1 MSNIYKEGQH
11 RKQQMF
17 FPPSIDE
24 YVSEDNPVRVIDE
37 YVELLDVAKLGF
49 TKAALTITDGQPA
62 YHPKLL
68 LKIYI
73 YGYLNKIRSSRKLEK
88 EIKRNIEMMWLC
100 AGLTPS
106 NKTISDFRK
115 ENAKPLKKVFREF
128 VLLCKEL
135 ELITGDLVAV
145 DGAFLRANAS
155 KNRLITKKGVQK
167 DLKKI
172 DEKIEQYLET
182 MAFADAK
189 EKKERSLQPPIR
201 TLSKLKEKKEK
212 LDNDLALLEE
222 MGVTQYNRTDPDA
235 KNMVKPAHNLMAY
248 NSQIVVDG
256 TFKFIVATEVSSDG
270 NDMTKLHT
278 MATRTREVMHN
289 ESMTMVAD
297 TGYYSAKE
305 LAKCEADNV
314 DVIVAVPNKE
324 KAQKDRGFYRH
335 SDFIYDEKNDCYTCP
350 NQQILSKSKTVIT
363 KDNGT
368 HTFVYRAG
376 SKICKACPLRDKCIP
391 PKAAYKKVMRS
402 EYSAVVSRHKAKMQT
417 KEAKRLIK
425 KRGAIVEHPFGTIKQ
440 QLGWNHYL
448 VRGIE
453 KVSGENALIMFTY
466 NFRRLLNLIGITLF
480 RKLLKAL
487 KEGNIE
493 AIKGEIAAH
502 IASLRGKYRYFFALL
517 MIFRIKEKNYRYCRE

>member
-11 RKQQMF
+11 RKQQML

-37 YVELLDVAKLGF
+37 YVELLDVAQLGF
-49 TKAALTITDGQPA
+49 TKAALTVTDGQPA

-73 YGYLNKIRSSRKLEK
+73 YGYLNKIRSSRKLER

-106 NKTISDFRK
+106 NKTIANFRK
-115 ENAKPLKKVFREF
+115 ENAEPLKKVFREF

-167 DLKKI
+167 DLKAI

-189 EKKERSLQPPIR
+189 EKKERSLQPPIT
-201 TLSKLKEKKEK
+201 TLSKLKERKER
-212 LDNDLALLEE
+212 LDRDLALLEE

-248 NSQIVVDG
+248 NSQIVVDD
-256 TFKFIVATEVSSDG
+256 TFKFIVATEVSSQN
-270 NDMTKLHT
+270 NDSSKLHQ
-278 MATRTREVMHN
+278 MAMKTKEITN
-289 ESMTMVAD
+289 NDTMVIVGD
-297 TGYYSAKE
+297 TGYYSTKE
-305 LAKCEADNV
+305 LAKCEADNIEV
-314 DVIVAVPNKE
+314 VAAIPNKE
-324 KAQKDRGFYRH
+324 KAQNDRGFYRH

-350 NQQILSKSKTVIT
+350 NQQTLSKSKTVIT
-363 KDNGT
+363 KANGT
-368 HTFVYRAG
+368 RTVVYRAG
-376 SKICKACPLRDKCIP
+376 SKICKACPLRDNCIP
-391 PKAAYKKVMRS
+391 EKTAYKRVMRS
-402 EYSAVVSRHKAKMQT
+402 EYSDVVHRHKVKMQT
-417 KEAKRLIK
+417 KKAKKLIK
-425 KRGAIVEHPFGTIKQ
+425 KRGSIVEHPFGTIKQ
-440 QLGWNHYL
+440 QLGWSHYL
-448 VRGIE
+448 VRGIK

-466 NFRRLLNLIGITLF
+466 NFRRLLNLIGIALF
-480 RKLLKAL
+480 QKLLKAL
-487 KEGNIE
+487 KDGDIE
-493 AIKGEIAAH
+493 AIKAEIAAY
-502 IASLRGKYRYFFALL
+502 IAQCRGNNRYFFALL
-517 MIFRIKEKNYRYCRE
+517 MVFKVEEKNYRYVCG